1 MFITKKWFE
10 KLIKPVDESGKL
22 KTEIEQLKKE
32 LAELKL
38 KKVMEEREIKH
49 LVTLKQEKLSIEFE
63 KKEIELQKIF
73 QSKEMKMQTEYHDK
87 IMKAFEVARTE
98 MNTTYKEIMKRLP
111 DVTVMLEG
119 KKK

>member
-1 MFITKKWFE
+1 MFITKKWLK

-49 LVTLKQEKLSIEFE
+49 LVTLKEEKLEIEHE
-63 KKEIELQKIF
+63 KHEVELQK
-73 QSKEMKMQTEYHDK
+73 QYQQKEMTLQTQYHDK
-87 IMKAFEVARTE
+87 IMAALNKAADD
-98 MNTTYKEIMKRLP
+98 MNATYKEIMKRLP
-111 DVTVMLEG
+111 NVNVELKG
-119 KKK
+119 KR

>member
-49 LVTLKQEKLSIEFE
+49 LVTLKEEKLTIEHE
-63 KKEIELQKIF
+63 KKEVELQKQF
-73 QSKEMKMQTEYHDK
+73 QKLEMEMQTEYHDK
-87 IMKAFEVARTE
+87 IMKAIEVARTE
-98 MNTTYKEIMKRLP
+98 MNATYKEIMKRLP
-111 DVTVMLEG
+111 DVSVILG
-119 KKK
+119 DKK